1 MKSYTIECLSEA
13 VSPITHAS
21 GTSGN
26 ESIIAREIVCNES
39 GTYSIPFLSGNAL
52 RHRTIREPGA
62 LWLIDR
68 LGLRGQLNLPQLNFL
83 LHGGNLSGSTSHE
96 NTRLIADMHR
106 LFPLFRLLGCSLPS
120 QIVAGSLDVW
130 RGTLVCRENSQAIR
144 AYVAA
149 VDELILLPSERF
161 VTGYQYTTG
170 DADSLNIH
178 SRKAELSR
186 IEASG
191 GRERKTS
198 RMIYAGQAVAK
209 GAMFHHGYVL
219 KHVSELN
226 VGAFL
231 LSMRLWQA
239 AGGTIGGSA
248 RVGHGRLKTSYLNG
262 FEDRDELVAAYVE
275 HVDANRDDCL
285 AFLMDVFGGGAK
297 DNAGGE
303 SASGEKKVKSGRK
316 AGKAARSSLESNS
329 QQSEEV
335 DPLAVAA
342 VELSR

>member
-26 ESIIAREIVCNES
+26 ESIISREMVCNES
-39 GTYSIPFLSGNAL
+39 GVYFIPFLSGNAL

-106 LFPLFRLLGCSLPS
+106 LFPLLRLLGGSLPS
-120 QIVAGSLDVW
+120 QIVAGCLDVW
-130 RGTLVCRENSQAIR
+130 RGTLVCRENSQSIR
-144 AYVAA
+144 AHVAA

-161 VTGYQYTTG
+161 VSGYQYTTG

-178 SRKAELSR
+178 SREAELSR

-191 GRERKTS
+191 GRDRKTS
-198 RMIYAGQAVAK
+198 RMIYAGQSVMRGAV
-209 GAMFHHGYVL
+209 FYHGYVM

-239 AGGTIGGSA
+239 AGGTIGGAA
-248 RVGHGRLKTSYLNG
+248 RVGHGRLKTSYLNE

-275 HVDANRDDCL
+275 HVDANRNDCVE
-285 AFLMDVFGGGAK
+285 FLMDVFGVGAK
-297 DNAGGE
+297 EKSVDE
-303 SASGEKKVKSGRK
+303 LASGEKKVKASRK
-316 AGKAARSSLESNS
+316 AGKKK
-329 QQSEEV
+329 QSEER
-335 DPLAVAA
+335 DLFAVAVA
-342 VELSR
+342 ESESAQ